1 MRRVVRFG
9 IDVGKARIGVA
20 RSDPDGLLA
29 TPLETVTRD
38 TEGTGHVD
46 RIAQLVA
53 EYSAGELYVGYPL
66 NLRCESTP
74 STEDAVRVAREI
86 AAGTGLPVRLIDE
99 RLTTVSAARQFQAA
113 GRSASRSRSVIDQAA
128 AVILLQQA
136 LDQERASGKP
146 AGREIEVDDEDKLD

>member
-66 NLRCESTP
+66 NLRGESTP

>member
-29 TPLETVTRD
+29 TPLETVARD
-38 TEGTGHVD
+38 REGGGHID
-46 RIAQLVA
+46 RIAQLAA
-53 EYSAGELYVGYPL
+53 EYNAGEFYVGYPL
-66 NLRCESTP
+66 NLRGESTP
-74 STEDAVRVAREI
+74 STDDAVRVARQL
-86 AAGTGLPVRLIDE
+86 AASVELPVRLIDE
-99 RLTTVSAARQFQAA
+99 RLTTVSATRQFQAA

-136 LDQERASGKP
+136 LDQERASGNP
-146 AGREIEVDDEDKLD
+146 AGREIEVDDEDQLD

>member
-1 MRRVVRFG
+1 MRRIVRFG

-66 NLRCESTP
+66 NLRGESTP